1 MAEDNPFADPADVNP
16 FADPSVVRASQD
28 QQQDE
33 DYNPFEGD
41 AHTQGGAEG
50 IAPPPTKEEVKGWN
64 LLGKKKDKKERPQG
78 PERPPDAE
86 PQPAVMQPAVIQ
98 PATIQ
103 PGVAQPFAPPAY
115 TPYANAQDEEI
126 LRKES
131 EIAQRE
137 RELAARE
144 ARLARI
150 ADPRPNNFPP
160 LPKRCP
166 VKPCFYHNIKE
177 EIPASEQ
184 WVMRAVLVMWLVY
197 FILLA
202 LNSTVLFLTLI
213 LMKEP
218 AFVTTFGTSFGIS
231 LVYFFLCPGL
241 SLLAWYMP
249 LYRAYRKDSSL
260 FFMWFMFIFV
270 IQGIGFI
277 INAAGFINLGSCGWW
292 LGSLAI
298 QNSDKTDSPP
308 FIQAM
313 GAMMVIMGF
322 LWVALAIFDGLIVF
336 RVHRYYRASGG
347 TLQRAQEE
355 ALRTAA
361 SSKTVRSAA
370 RQAVVTG
377 MQAAT
382 SE

>member
-1 MAEDNPFADPADVNP
+1 
-16 FADPSVVRASQD
+16 
-28 QQQDE
+28 
-33 DYNPFEGD
+33 
-41 AHTQGGAEG
+41 
-50 IAPPPTKEEVKGWN
+50 
-64 LLGKKKDKKERPQG
+64 
-78 PERPPDAE
+78 
-86 PQPAVMQPAVIQ
+86 
-98 PATIQ
+98 
-103 PGVAQPFAPPAY
+103 
-115 TPYANAQDEEI
+115 
-126 LRKES
+126 
-131 EIAQRE
+131 
-137 RELAARE
+137 
-144 ARLARI
+144 
-150 ADPRPNNFPP
+150 
-160 LPKRCP
+160 
-166 VKPCFYHNIKE
+166 
-177 EIPASEQ
+177 
-184 WVMRAVLVMWLVY
+184 MRAVLVMWLVY
-197 FILLA
+197 LILLT
-202 LNSTVLFLTLI
+202 LNSTVLFLSLVLWKNTAL
-213 LMKEP
+213 
-218 AFVTTFGTSFGIS
+218 VTAYGTSFGIS

-298 QNSDKTDSPP
+298 QSATDANTSSPA
-308 FIQAM
+308 FTQAL

-322 LWVALAIFDGLIVF
+322 LWVALAVFDGLIVF